1 MKAVILAGGEGKRLK
16 SVTGETP
23 KPLVPLLGRSLM
35 EHILLHAHLDEG
47 QELTVVLKIG
57 IALAL
62 NVAIED
68 LAGHLYTAAQVD
80 IVLEALGEVEV
91 TTDETDHLVLEL
103 TDFLAQGGIL
113 GTQLLEFIVLGGF

>member
-1 MKAVILAGGEGKRLK
+1 
-16 SVTGETP
+16 
-23 KPLVPLLGRSLM
+23 M

-47 QELTVVLKIG
+47 QELTVVLKVG

-68 LAGHLYTAAQVD
+68 LAGHLYTATQVD

-113 GTQLLEFIVLGGF
+113 GTQLLEFIVLGWF

>member
-1 MKAVILAGGEGKRLK
+1 MGAVFFN
-16 SVTGETP
+16 
-23 KPLVPLLGRSLM
+23 
-35 EHILLHAHLDEG
+35 LDFNECH
-47 QELTVVLKIG
+47 ELTVVLKVG

-80 IVLEALGEVEV
+80 IVLETLGEVEV
-91 TTDETDHLVLEL
+91 TTDETDHLVLQL

-113 GTQLLEFIVLGGF
+113 GTQLLEFIVLGWF